1 MINDVSDLKRV
12 LKKRNLTP
20 SYEGYLESDFSK
32 E

>member
-12 LKKRNLTP
+12 LKKRILTP
-20 SYEGYLESDFSK
+20 SYEEYLESDFSK